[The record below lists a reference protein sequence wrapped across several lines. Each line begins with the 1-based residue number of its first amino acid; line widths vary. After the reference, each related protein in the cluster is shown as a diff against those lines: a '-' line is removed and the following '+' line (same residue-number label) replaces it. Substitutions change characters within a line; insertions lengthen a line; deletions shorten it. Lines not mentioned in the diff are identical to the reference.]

1 MAPCAALALCS
12 SPKVKSCCCTKAE
25 DCCCR
30 EAGQRNTAPTP
41 AATVANPL
49 LDQAAEVT
57 VGNTSGLVAPVSTGA
72 LGGGV
77 SASGQVPAPIYIT
90 SCTFRC

>member
-57 VGNTSGLVAPVSTGA
+57 VGNTSGLVAPVSTGE
-72 LGGGV
+72 LHLPLLTTFPGRG
-77 SASGQVPAPIYIT
+77 VPAQL
-90 SCTFRC
+90 RV